1 MVGRNSN
8 MWRYRELLPVLQE
21 ENIVSLGEGWT
32 PIFPAR
38 RLAGELQLEKLF
50 GRNPEAYLIQLMN
63 DGLIDI
69 ANRKQGYTVSATTDL
84 EKKKRW
90 YTLPP
95 TVLSVEKVE
104 ILDTNDRYIMIP
116 KLSDPH
122 KLLRA
127 DSDSSNEA
135 LK

>member
-1 MVGRNSN
+1 MTVKSVFSQLEKIFGRNS
-8 MWRYRELLPVLQE
+8 
-21 ENIVSLGEGWT
+21 
-32 PIFPAR
+32 
-38 RLAGELQLEKLF
+38 
-50 GRNPEAYLIQLMN
+50 EAYLIQLIN

-69 ANRKQGYTVSATTDL
+69 SNKKQGYTVSATTDL

-95 TVLSVEKVE
+95 TVLSIERVE
-104 ILDTNDRYIMIP
+104 ILDSNDRYVMIP

-127 DSDSSNEA
+127 DSDASNDE

>member
-1 MVGRNSN
+1 MTVK
-8 MWRYRELLPVLQE
+8 
-21 ENIVSLGEGWT
+21 NIFS
-32 PIFPAR
+32 
-38 RLAGELQLEKLF
+38 QLEKMF
-50 GRNPEAYLIQLMN
+50 GRQSETYLIQLMN

-69 ANRKQGYTVSATTDL
+69 ANKKQGYTVSATTDL

-95 TVLSVEKVE
+95 TVLSIERVE

-127 DSDSSNEA
+127 DTDSSNEA

>member
-1 MVGRNSN
+1 MTVKNVISQLERMFGRNS
-8 MWRYRELLPVLQE
+8 
-21 ENIVSLGEGWT
+21 
-32 PIFPAR
+32 
-38 RLAGELQLEKLF
+38 EK
-50 GRNPEAYLIQLMN
+50 YLIQIMN
-63 DGLIDI
+63 DGLTDI
-69 ANRKQGYTVSATTDL
+69 ANKKEGYTVSATTDL

-95 TVLSVEKVE
+95 TVLSIERVE
-104 ILDTNDRYIMIP
+104 ILDSNDRYVMIP

-127 DSDSSNEA
+127 DTDSSNEA

>member
-1 MVGRNSN
+1 MTVKT
-8 MWRYRELLPVLQE
+8 M
-21 ENIVSLGEGWT
+21 I
-32 PIFPAR
+32 
-38 RLAGELQLEKLF
+38 LQLEKIF
-50 GRNPEAYLIQLMN
+50 GRNPEKYLLQLIN

-69 ANRKQGYTVSATTDL
+69 ANKKQVYTVSAITDL

-90 YTLPP
+90 YDLPA
-95 TVLSVEKVE
+95 TVLSIERVE
-104 ILDTNDRYIMIP
+104 ILDTNDRYVMIP

-127 DSDSSNEA
+127 DTDSSNEA

>member
-1 MVGRNSN
+1 MTVKN
-8 MWRYRELLPVLQE
+8 V
-21 ENIVSLGEGWT
+21 
-32 PIFPAR
+32 F
-38 RLAGELQLEKLF
+38 LQLEKLF

-63 DGLIDI
+63 DGLMDI
-69 ANRKQGYTVSATTDL
+69 ANKKQGYTVSAITDL
-84 EKKKRW
+84 EKHKRW
-90 YTLPP
+90 YNLPA
-95 TVLSVEKVE
+95 TVMSIERVE

-127 DSDSSNEA
+127 DTDASNDV

>member
-1 MVGRNSN
+1 MTVKNIISQIEKTLGRQS
-8 MWRYRELLPVLQE
+8 
-21 ENIVSLGEGWT
+21 
-32 PIFPAR
+32 
-38 RLAGELQLEKLF
+38 
-50 GRNPEAYLIQLMN
+50 EAYMIQLLN

-69 ANRKQGYTVSATTDL
+69 ANKKQGYTVSATTDL

-95 TVLSVEKVE
+95 TVLSIERVE

-127 DSDSSNEA
+127 DTDASNDA

>member
-1 MVGRNSN
+1 MTVKTILSQLEKIFGRNS
-8 MWRYRELLPVLQE
+8 
-21 ENIVSLGEGWT
+21 
-32 PIFPAR
+32 
-38 RLAGELQLEKLF
+38 EK
-50 GRNPEAYLIQLMN
+50 YLIQLIN

-69 ANRKQGYTVSATTDL
+69 ANKKQGYTVSATSDL

-95 TVLSVEKVE
+95 TVLSIERVE

-122 KLLRA
+122 KILRA
-127 DSDSSNEA
+127 DTDASNEA

>member
-1 MVGRNSN
+1 MTVKN
-8 MWRYRELLPVLQE
+8 MF
-21 ENIVSLGEGWT
+21 S
-32 PIFPAR
+32 
-38 RLAGELQLEKLF
+38 QLEKLF
-50 GRNPEAYLIQLMN
+50 GRNSEAYLIQLIN

-69 ANRKQGYTVSATTDL
+69 ANKKQGYTVSATSDL

-95 TVLSVEKVE
+95 TVLSIERVE
-104 ILDTNDRYIMIP
+104 ILDTNDRFIMIP

-122 KLLRA
+122 KILRA
-127 DSDSSNEA
+127 DTDASNDA